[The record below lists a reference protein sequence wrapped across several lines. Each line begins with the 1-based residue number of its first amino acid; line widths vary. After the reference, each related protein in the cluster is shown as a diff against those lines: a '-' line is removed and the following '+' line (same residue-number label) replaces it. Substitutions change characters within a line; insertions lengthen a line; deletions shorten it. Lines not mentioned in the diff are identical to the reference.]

1 MMAHLVVGKFVPG
14 EVQSIFEVGLVN
26 AGLTI
31 GSNLE
36 MVNNNFMDG
45 PRIILTWFC
54 YDIKESQNRACSF
67 KVFIFP
73 VSYSKV
79 TAWLPLQTI
88 TLNF

>member
-36 MVNNNFMDG
+36 IVNKTLWMVLVYQAWPQYHFDL
-45 PRIILTWFC
+45 IL
-54 YDIKESQNRACSF
+54 
-67 KVFIFP
+67 
-73 VSYSKV
+73 
-79 TAWLPLQTI
+79 L
-88 TLNF
+88 

>member
-36 MVNNNFMDG
+36 IVNNNFMDG
-45 PRIILTWFC
+45 PRIILT
-54 YDIKESQNRACSF
+54 
-67 KVFIFP
+67 
-73 VSYSKV
+73 
-79 TAWLPLQTI
+79 
-88 TLNF
+88 

>member
-36 MVNNNFMDG
+36 IVNNNFMGDLSL
-45 PRIILTWFC
+45 PSLAP
-54 YDIKESQNRACSF
+54 ESF
-67 KVFIFP
+67 
-73 VSYSKV
+73 
-79 TAWLPLQTI
+79 
-88 TLNF
+88 

>member
-36 MVNNNFMDG
+36 IVNNNFMDG
-45 PRIILTWFC
+45 LSLPSFTKLGSRIILT
-54 YDIKESQNRACSF
+54 
-67 KVFIFP
+67 
-73 VSYSKV
+73 
-79 TAWLPLQTI
+79 
-88 TLNF
+88 